1 MLAQPDCPE
10 YRPLVLTREQAQF
23 VLDYYRLDPVTG
35 RRVVRRGV
43 LSRAKGWGKSPI
55 VGGLGAL
62 EALGPVV
69 PDGWD
74 ANGRPVGKPWS
85 EVRTPLVQFAAL
97 NEDQTRNA
105 YDPLLEMLREG
116 PVMDYYD
123 LDPMETF
130 VALPKGRIEFITA
143 AALSKE
149 GQRPVFAGLDQALAL
164 DTPIPTPSGWT
175 TMGDLQDGDVIY
187 GSSGTVKV
195 SEAKPVS
202 LEHDCYRVTFQDGTS
217 VVASA
222 GHLWMSRKSSWPAK
236 YRDRVRTTE
245 EMLDGGRYRI
255 PLAPIQDRPEIDL
268 PADPYLLGLW
278 LGDGTRGKCE
288 ISVGSKDVEETESI
302 LNGRG
307 IWTNARNYARGDG
320 RDACWNL
327 SFSYVAGQS
336 GSGRPSHAKEMSKL
350 DCYFDKHVPE
360 VFFEGSASQRLDLL
374 RGLMDA
380 DGCATTQGVCT
391 FVNTNKSL
399 ADAVTRLARSLGQ
412 VTSGTKT
419 VVDSRYSGGV
429 KYRVDFSPRRGV
441 VPFLLE
447 RKRNRV
453 KNNPDSWIN
462 IVSIEKVDRVPVR
475 CIAVDS
481 EDHLFAFGES
491 GHLTHN
497 TEGWTRTNGGVNLAA
512 VLRRN
517 AAKVG
522 GSTLETPNAYR
533 PGSGSVA
540 EQTFEYAAKMRQ
552 AGTTAPGLLIDHR
565 EAPADTDLS
574 DEKSLRAGL
583 LHAYGDSARE
593 NGGWVDIGRFV
604 DEIWDTATDPQ
615 DARQFFL
622 NQVTHASDSW
632 VSQPALR
639 AIVDD
644 DKVINP
650 GDTIVLGF
658 DGSRGRVRG
667 KADATALV
675 GMRVE
680 DKHLFEI
687 AVWEAGPDA
696 PQTWAPNPLE
706 VDATVRDTFKRY
718 RVVGFYADPS
728 GWTGQV
734 AQWEADFG
742 RKLRVKASRD
752 QPIAAWPRG
761 KGLRV
766 GEQVEK
772 LRQAIVAKEVTMS
785 DSPQL
790 MGHLLNAR
798 RRTTRTGYLL
808 YKDYPESPAKIDAA
822 YAAVMAYAACIAA
835 VAAGIGTGQRRE
847 RRKRKAV
854 FA

>member
-1 MLAQPDCPE
+1 MPWKPEHPGEWPTLGWEALEWMSEMLAQPDCPE

-74 ANGRPVGKPWS
+74 ADGRPVGKPWS

-149 GQRPVFAGLDQALAL
+149 GQRPIFCGLDQ
-164 DTPIPTPSGWT
+164 
-175 TMGDLQDGDVIY
+175 
-187 GSSGTVKV
+187 
-195 SEAKPVS
+195 
-202 LEHDCYRVTFQDGTS
+202 
-217 VVASA
+217 
-222 GHLWMSRKSSWPAK
+222 
-236 YRDRVRTTE
+236 
-245 EMLDGGRYRI
+245 
-255 PLAPIQDRPEIDL
+255 
-268 PADPYLLGLW
+268 
-278 LGDGTRGKCE
+278 
-288 ISVGSKDVEETESI
+288 
-302 LNGRG
+302 
-307 IWTNARNYARGDG
+307 
-320 RDACWNL
+320 
-327 SFSYVAGQS
+327 
-336 GSGRPSHAKEMSKL
+336 
-350 DCYFDKHVPE
+350 
-360 VFFEGSASQRLDLL
+360 
-374 RGLMDA
+374 
-380 DGCATTQGVCT
+380 
-391 FVNTNKSL
+391 
-399 ADAVTRLARSLGQ
+399 
-412 VTSGTKT
+412 
-419 VVDSRYSGGV
+419 
-429 KYRVDFSPRRGV
+429 
-441 VPFLLE
+441 
-447 RKRNRV
+447 
-453 KNNPDSWIN
+453 
-462 IVSIEKVDRVPVR
+462 
-475 CIAVDS
+475 
-481 EDHLFAFGES
+481 
-491 GHLTHN
+491 
-497 TEGWTRTNGGVNLAA
+497 TEGWVRSNGGVNLAA

-675 GMRVE
+675 GMRVA

-772 LRQAIVAKEVTMS
+772 LRQAIAAKEVTMS